1 MEKAYLSGKGQTR
14 DTTKASTQSKSR
26 GRKKCYHSLKE
37 GHLKKDCPERK
48 SKKNE
53 ASNETSKEEGNVAM
67 VSNVYDSIKVLKIT
81 TKNTQN
87 E

>member
-1 MEKAYLSGKGQTR
+1 M
-14 DTTKASTQSKSR
+14 
-26 GRKKCYHSLKE
+26 KE

-67 VSNVYDSIKVLKIT
+67 VSNVYDSIEVLKIT